1 VLFSPR
7 ARPRIHESECLP
19 VVVADD
25 EARRLSSTVHGG
37 GKRRAIIAPV
47 CLGCA
52 NPLPL
57 RVFTAET
64 RDTLLSTDR
73 ATAVTLDPIGDGKIR
88 VRTSTWDQEVV
99 ILALE
104 VVAIGKSLRVVR
116 APRALEGGGV
126 IFADPRRPVL
136 REVPSVLRPSRNGT
150 AR

>member
-88 VRTSTWDQEVV
+88 VRTSTWDQEVGHSGRSGARGRGD
-99 ILALE
+99 I
-104 VVAIGKSLRVVR
+104 VAMGKSLRMVR
-116 APRALEGGGV
+116 APRSLEYLDYDPLG
-126 IFADPRRPVL
+126 FADAGYGAVK
-136 REVPSVLRPSRNGT
+136 
-150 AR
+150 

>member
-1 VLFSPR
+1 MLFSPR

>member
-99 ILALE
+99 ILADQALE
-104 VVAIGKSLRVVR
+104 VVALGKSLRLVR
-116 APRALEGGGV
+116 APRPLEYLDYDPLG
-126 IFADPRRPVL
+126 FADAGYGAVK
-136 REVPSVLRPSRNGT
+136 
-150 AR
+150 